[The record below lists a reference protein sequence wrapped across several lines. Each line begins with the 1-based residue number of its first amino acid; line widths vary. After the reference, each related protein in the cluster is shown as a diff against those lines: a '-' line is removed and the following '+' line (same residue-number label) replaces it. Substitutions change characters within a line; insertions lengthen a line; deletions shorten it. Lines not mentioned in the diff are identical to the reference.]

1 MRLPVLFAVPIL
13 ATLLPL
19 AVPAETRVPASAS
32 EIALSFAPV
41 VREAAPAVVNIYA
54 TRVVEQRVS
63 PFAADPFFDRFFR
76 DLGRRQPRV
85 QNSLG
90 SGVIVSADG
99 IVVSNYHVVGQ
110 ADAIRVVLNDRREYE
125 AEVMLADEDSDLA
138 VLRLSDAADLPF
150 LPLRDSDGVEV
161 GELVLAIGN
170 PFGVGQTVSQGIVS
184 GLARSGLSIDG
195 GRGYFIQT
203 DAAINPGNSGGA
215 LVDTAGRLLGINTAI
230 LTQSGGSNGIG
241 FAIPANLVR
250 SFLAQAEAGEERF
263 RRPWAG
269 VNGQAVDAAMADAM
283 GLPRPEGVVLTELD
297 AASPFRKAGL
307 RAGDVVL
314 MIGGQRT
321 DSPQEVMFRL
331 SAMGIGATARVTYL
345 RDGDEREAE
354 VALIAPPDDPPRETL
369 TLRESV
375 LAGLTVERINPAVS
389 AELGLPLAAE
399 GVVVRDAES
408 FAARAGLRPGD
419 LLLEIN
425 GRRVER
431 PRDVLIA
438 SRDNARWWQV
448 DILREGQP
456 LRLRFRL

>member
-1 MRLPVLFAVPIL
+1 MRHRFLSVATAIAFALPV
-13 ATLLPL
+13 
-19 AVPAETRVPASAS
+19 AVPAETRVPESAAQIS
-32 EIALSFAPV
+32 LSFAPV
-41 VREAAPAVVNIYA
+41 VRAAAPAVVNIYA
-54 TRVVEQRVS
+54 TRVVEERVS
-63 PFAADPFFDRFFR
+63 PFAADPFFDQFFR
-76 DLGRRQPRV
+76 DFGRRQPRV

-90 SGVIVSADG
+90 SGVIVSGDG
-99 IVVSNYHVVGQ
+99 VVVSNFHVVGQ

-125 AEVMLADEDSDLA
+125 AEVMLSDQDSDLA
-138 VLRLSDAADLPF
+138 ILKLRDASDLPH
-150 LPLRDSDGVEV
+150 LALRDSDGIEV

-215 LVDTAGRLLGINTAI
+215 LVDVAGQLVGINTAI

-250 SFLAQAEAGEERF
+250 SFLAQAEAGESRF

-269 VNGQAVDAAMADAM
+269 VNGQAVDAALAAAM
-283 GLPRPEGVVLTELD
+283 GIARPEGVILTELHEE
-297 AASPFRKAGL
+297 SPFRAAGL

-314 MIGGQRT
+314 SLGGQRT

-331 SAMGIGATARVTYL
+331 SAMGLGGEATVTFL
-345 RDGDEREAE
+345 RDGKPRQAV
-354 VALIAPPDDPPRETL
+354 VALVAPPDRPDRETL

-389 AELGLPLAAE
+389 AEMGLPFSVA
-399 GVVVRDAES
+399 GVVVRAVDGP
-408 FAARAGLRPGD
+408 AARAGLRPGD
-419 LLLEIN
+419 ILREVN
-425 GRRVER
+425 GREIQR
-431 PRDVLIA
+431 PRDLLIA
-438 SRDNARWWQV
+438 ARERVRWWQV
-448 DILREGQP
+448 DVLRDGQS